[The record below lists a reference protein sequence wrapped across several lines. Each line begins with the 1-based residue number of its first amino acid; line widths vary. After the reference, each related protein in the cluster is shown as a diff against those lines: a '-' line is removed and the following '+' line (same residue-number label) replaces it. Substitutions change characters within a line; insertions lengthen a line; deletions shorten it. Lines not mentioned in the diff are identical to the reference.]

1 MNIYILIEIKK
12 RELNSKLLLALEAAS
27 RGYDVYLGD
36 LMPYVRRG
44 ILKPGIFHHKSLT
57 PKKDRIFEM
66 KNLKKKGFYIT
77 SQDEEAGYMD
87 EGFIGDNIDYTLSRY
102 GKRTF
107 KLANKVFTWGKYDLN
122 KLAKRYENYKDKIIN
137 TGNPKI
143 DYWKHEF
150 KSFFKK
156 KSKKIDILISSNFET
171 ICGQRNLA
179 NEIDSLRRLGYFER
193 GLEKNSVIERAKDE
207 YLIFSEFYK
216 LIVKLSNKFPK
227 KRIVFRPHPIEKKE
241 DWEKILY
248 ELKNVKVNNEGPISD
263 WIANSKIV
271 IHNGCTGGLESALRG
286 IKTLAFIPK
295 KMNIGGKFPNDVSL
309 KCFKID
315 DVIKNILDKNKT
327 NKKILENKKLKNKIR
342 YKFQNFYKNFAYK
355 KIVDEWEKFS
365 NISINFK
372 NDIFRL
378 KSYGNALKLKL
389 KIIGYKNESTKFSD
403 FSKKEISYI
412 FNNLIK
418 VEKKFKNIKIDF
430 ISGKLIRIYK

>member
-150 KSFFKK
+150 KSFFK
-156 KSKKIDILISSNFET
+156 
-171 ICGQRNLA
+171 NL
-179 NEIDSLRRLGYFER
+179 FV
-193 GLEKNSVIERAKDE
+193 NS
-207 YLIFSEFYK
+207 
-216 LIVKLSNKFPK
+216 
-227 KRIVFRPHPIEKKE
+227 
-241 DWEKILY
+241 
-248 ELKNVKVNNEGPISD
+248 
-263 WIANSKIV
+263 
-271 IHNGCTGGLESALRG
+271 
-286 IKTLAFIPK
+286 
-295 KMNIGGKFPNDVSL
+295 
-309 KCFKID
+309 
-315 DVIKNILDKNKT
+315 
-327 NKKILENKKLKNKIR
+327 
-342 YKFQNFYKNFAYK
+342 
-355 KIVDEWEKFS
+355 
-365 NISINFK
+365 
-372 NDIFRL
+372 
-378 KSYGNALKLKL
+378 
-389 KIIGYKNESTKFSD
+389 
-403 FSKKEISYI
+403 
-412 FNNLIK
+412 
-418 VEKKFKNIKIDF
+418 
-430 ISGKLIRIYK
+430 